1 MQQYRRIAKTMNGK
15 ASNSYHSPRKILRCK
30 ILRRGAADEKG
41 AAVGFAECP
50 HDASCRDEKAWFVF
64 FHYSMDM
71 EISGRGF
78 TSELFALR
86 GAAGEYLSAFCD
98 PWEALEGI
106 EEWLWALGGALSGG
120 FRELSRGVWVHERAK
135 IAQSA
140 ALAPPCIVCAGA
152 EVRHNAFVRGR
163 AYVGEGCVVGNATE
177 LKNVILLDGAKLP
190 HFNYAG
196 DSIVGCPSRGG
207 GHPLQRARGPHARHR
222 APSACRHPHGQKEAG
237 RDGGGRRGGGLP
249 MRPQPRH
256 GDEIGRASC
265 RERV

>member
-1 MQQYRRIAKTMNGK
+1 MQREAKSLQAPWNCSEIAGN
-15 ASNSYHSPRKILRCK
+15 AA
-30 ILRRGAADEKG
+30 RGAKAEANWG
-41 AAVGFAECP
+41 ARLIQYGME
-50 HDASCRDEKAWFVF
+50 
-64 FHYSMDM
+64 YGM

-98 PWEALEGI
+98 PWEALDGI
-106 EEWLWALGGALSGG
+106 EKWLWALGGALSGE

-152 EVRHNAFVRGR
+152 EVRQNAFVRGR

-196 DSIVGCPSRGG
+196 DSIVGNAHLGAGVILSNVRSDRMPVTVR
-207 GHPLQRARGPHARHR
+207 LPHAAIPTGRKKLGAMVGDGAEVGCQCVLNPGTVMGRNSR
-222 APSACRHPHGQKEAG
+222 AEPLSSVRGYVPPAHIYKK
-237 RDGGGRRGGGLP
+237 DGSIVPL
-249 MRPQPRH
+249 
-256 GDEIGRASC
+256 A
-265 RERV
+265 

>member
-1 MQQYRRIAKTMNGK
+1 
-15 ASNSYHSPRKILRCK
+15 
-30 ILRRGAADEKG
+30 
-41 AAVGFAECP
+41 
-50 HDASCRDEKAWFVF
+50 
-64 FHYSMDM
+64 M

-78 TSELFALR
+78 TSELFVLR

-98 PWEALEGI
+98 PWEALDGI

-152 EVRHNAFVRGR
+152 E
-163 AYVGEGCVVGNATE
+163 YVGEGCVVGNATE

-196 DSIVGCPSRGG
+196 DSIVGDAHLGAGVILSNV
-207 GHPLQRARGPHARHR
+207 RADRMPVTVRLPHAAIPTGRKKLGAMVGDGAEVGCQCVLNPGTVMGSNSR
-222 APSACRHPHGQKEAG
+222 AEPLSSVRGYVPPAHLYKK
-237 RDGGGRRGGGLP
+237 DGSIVPLL
-249 MRPQPRH
+249 
-256 GDEIGRASC
+256 
-265 RERV
+265 

>member
-1 MQQYRRIAKTMNGK
+1 M
-15 ASNSYHSPRKILRCK
+15 
-30 ILRRGAADEKG
+30 RRGAKSLQAPWNRSEIAGKRRRG
-41 AAVGFAECP
+41 AKAE
-50 HDASCRDEKAWFVF
+50 AIFGAKLIQ
-64 FHYSMDM
+64 YGM

-106 EEWLWALGGALSGG
+106 GKWLWDLGGALSGE

-135 IAQSA
+135 IAESA

-152 EVRHNAFVRGR
+152 EVRPNAFVRGR

-196 DSIVGCPSRGG
+196 DSIVGNAHLGAGVILSNVRSDRMPVTACAPTACPSPCGSRM
-207 GHPLQRARGPHARHR
+207 PPSPRAERSWARWWGTAR
-222 APSACRHPHGQKEAG
+222 KSA
-237 RDGGGRRGGGLP
+237 
-249 MRPQPRH
+249 
-256 GDEIGRASC
+256 ASASSTPA
-265 RERV
+265 R

>member
-1 MQQYRRIAKTMNGK
+1 MLL
-15 ASNSYHSPRKILRCK
+15 S
-30 ILRRGAADEKG
+30 
-41 AAVGFAECP
+41 AEAIFCARLIYC
-50 HDASCRDEKAWFVF
+50 H
-64 FHYSMDM
+64 M

-106 EEWLWALGGALSGG
+106 GKWLWALGGALSGE

-163 AYVGEGCVVGNATE
+163 AYVGERCAHLGAG
-177 LKNVILLDGAKLP
+177 VILSNVRSDRMPVTVRLPHAAIPTGRKKLGAMVGDGAEVGCQCVLNPGTVMGRNSRAEPLSSVRGYVPPAHLYKKD
-190 HFNYAG
+190 G
-196 DSIVGCPSRGG
+196 SIV
-207 GHPLQRARGPHARHR
+207 PL
-222 APSACRHPHGQKEAG
+222 
-237 RDGGGRRGGGLP
+237 L
-249 MRPQPRH
+249 
-256 GDEIGRASC
+256 
-265 RERV
+265 